1 MKALILIV
9 AITAVALV
17 IADYAIGAVNPSGI
31 HGTDETDAQIIR
43 NRCHLRLIQPEWVSR
58 NGSILTNWV
67 IAETKARLVAIAFFW
82 LCAIGFVIRYEMSGN
97 DNVDAN

>member
-17 IADYAIGAVNPSGI
+17 VADYAIGAANPSGI

-43 NRCHLRLIQPEWVSR
+43 NRCHLRLVQPEWVSS
-58 NGSILTNWV
+58 NGSILMNWV
-67 IAETKARLVAIAFFW
+67 IAETKARLVVIALFW
-82 LCAIGFVIRYEMSGN
+82 LCAIGFVIRFEMCGD